1 MKKTVALLMALAMIF
16 ALAACGGGG
25 GTETP
30 APADTGSGEQPS
42 GEAQYVLKLAHPYNE
57 GSSNYEAC
65 ELFAKTVEEVSGG
78 AVHVDIFP
86 SNTLGTT
93 EEVEEGLAY
102 GTCDIVYESIAS
114 LGAWSNLANIDAY
127 PYIFSSLEHFLNVWQ
142 SDFGDQLREEIG
154 EEGNFKLLGTLYRG
168 TRIVT
173 SSTPVYDVEGF
184 NGFKL
189 RTPTTEMYIKT
200 WQHLGSSATPLPASD
215 IFTAIQQGTV
225 LGQENPIVDSWNFG
239 LYDVCD
245 YVIKTDHVY
254 SQCTFIFSR
263 DKWEAFPEEVKGWI
277 EEAVKAAED
286 YKNEYTPQEEQEYY
300 QRWEDYGATIIEVDQ
315 QSFMD
320 AFADFA
326 ETEYPEFVEY
336 IDQIKAMDPA
346 LEAA

>member
-1 MKKTVALLMALAMIF
+1 MKKLVALLLALVMVF
-16 ALAACGGGG
+16 ALAACGESSDP
-25 GTETP
+25 GTETSGG
-30 APADTGSGEQPS
+30 DTNNSS
-42 GEAQYVLKLAHPYNE
+42 GEATYVLKLAHPYNE
-57 GSSNYEAC
+57 GSSNYDAC
-65 ELFAKTVEEVSGG
+65 VLFADKVEEISNG

-102 GTCDIVYESIAS
+102 GTCDIVYESVAS
-114 LGAWSNLANIDAY
+114 LGSWSNLANIDAY
-127 PYIFSSLEHFLNVWQ
+127 PYIFSSLEHFLAVWQ
-142 SDFGDQLREEIG
+142 GELGDQLREEIG

-173 SSTPVYDVEGF
+173 SSVPVDSVEGF
-184 NGFKL
+184 NGFKI
-189 RTPTTEMYIKT
+189 RTPTTDMYIKT
-200 WQHLGSSATPLPASD
+200 WQYLGASATPLPSAD

-225 LGQENPIVDSWNFG
+225 QGQENPIVDSWNFG

-254 SQCTFIFSR
+254 SQCTFIFNR
-263 DKWEAFPEEVKGWI
+263 DKWNSFPAEVQGWI

-315 QSFMD
+315 EAFME
-320 AFADFA
+320 AFENFA
-326 ETEYPEFVEY
+326 QDNYPEFIDY
-336 IDQIKAMDPA
+336 INLIKAADPA
-346 LEAA
+346 AQAA